1 MKIICIGKNYRPDT
15 PDWKTPEE
23 PVVFLKP
30 DSSLLHKGNPF
41 FIPEFSEKIT
51 VEAEL
56 AVRICRL
63 GKYIDAKFAYKY
75 YDAFSVGLDFT
86 AQDLYDRLSAEGLPI
101 DIAKGFDGAAVLGE
115 WIGKDALPPP
125 PSAIRFSM
133 QMNGQEIAA
142 GNTADMLFPVDE
154 LVAAVSKYYT
164 LKIGDV
170 ILTGSPVAS
179 VAVSREDRLTG
190 QIEGREVFSLKIK

>member
-1 MKIICIGKNYRPDT
+1 MKIICIGKNYRPEN
-15 PDWKTPEE
+15 PDWKAPDE
-23 PVVFLKP
+23 PVIFLKP

-41 FIPEFSEKIT
+41 FIPEFSQKIT

-63 GKYIDAKFAYKY
+63 GKYIDAKFAHKY
-75 YDAFSVGLDFT
+75 YDAFTVGLDFT

-115 WIGKDALPPP
+115 WIDKASFPS
-125 PSAIRFSM
+125 SAIRFSL
-133 QMNGQEIAA
+133 QRGGQEITS
-142 GNTADMLFPVDE
+142 GHTADMLFSVDQ
-154 LVAAVSKYYT
+154 LIAAVSKYYT

-170 ILTGSPVAS
+170 ILTGSPAAS
-179 VAVSREDRLTG
+179 VPVSGEDCLAG
-190 QIEGREVFSLKIK
+190 CLEGREVFTLRIK

>member
-1 MKIICIGKNYRPDT
+1 MKIICIGKNYRPEN
-15 PDWKTPEE
+15 PDWKAPEN
-23 PVVFLKP
+23 PVIFLKP

-41 FIPEFSEKIT
+41 FIPEFSGKIT

-63 GKYIDAKFAYKY
+63 GKYIDAKFAHKY

-101 DIAKGFDGAAVLGE
+101 DIAKGFDGAAALGE
-115 WIGKDALPPP
+115 WIGKDSLP

-133 QMNGQEIAA
+133 QMNGQETAT

-170 ILTGSPVAS
+170 ILTGSPMAS
-179 VAVSREDRLTG
+179 VPVSQEDRLTG
-190 QIEGREVFSLKIK
+190 LIEGREVFSLKIK

>member
-1 MKIICIGKNYRPDT
+1 MKIICIGKNYRT
-15 PDWKTPEE
+15 ENPDWKVPDE
-23 PVVFLKP
+23 PVIFLKP

-41 FIPEFSEKIT
+41 FIPEFSQQIT

-63 GKYIDAKFAYKY
+63 GKYIDAKFAHKY
-75 YDAFSVGLDFT
+75 YDAFTIGLDFT

-115 WIGKDALPPP
+115 WIDKTSLSSSAL
-125 PSAIRFSM
+125 RFSL
-133 QMNGQEIAA
+133 QRDGQDIAA
-142 GNTADMLFPVDE
+142 GHTTDMLFSVDQ
-154 LVAAVSKYYT
+154 LIATASKYYT

-170 ILTGSPVAS
+170 ILTGSPAAS
-179 VAVSREDRLTG
+179 VPVSGEDCLAGRL
-190 QIEGREVFSLKIK
+190 EGREVFTLRIK